1 MGKPLY
7 AQKNSSRTT
16 STLSSEFRTFS
27 AIPESGEVIGSLHC
41 ASRRA
46 TRGKNRT
53 MVFNGS
59 IGIASSLGWSD
70 DEVFETYNLRREL
83 SSRERERPR
92 KNGNAE

>member
-1 MGKPLY
+1 
-7 AQKNSSRTT
+7 
-16 STLSSEFRTFS
+16 
-27 AIPESGEVIGSLHC
+27 
-41 ASRRA
+41 
-46 TRGKNRT
+46 